1 MATKPVTTRPA
12 TTKPAA
18 PERDAS
24 DKTDENP
31 RVFSRSNVLSA
42 FGIGLI
48 VAILADQEHA
58 SFPVGTIVAF
68 IVAGAVL
75 GMIALKRAF
84 HRD

>member
-1 MATKPVTTRPA
+1 MAYALPMATKPA
-12 TTKPAA
+12 TVK
-18 PERDAS
+18 RDAS
-24 DKTDENP
+24 DDPDENP

-48 VAILADQEHA
+48 TAFLADQEHA
-58 SFPVGTIVAF
+58 PFPAGMVVAVIVSF
-68 IVAGAVL
+68 AVL